1 MLTPNFNPFP
11 VIETERL
18 LMRRIHVD
26 DIEEIFIL
34 RSDPIINKNSL
45 RPLIT
50 EKAEAFDFRYGQS
63 KRRNFMGNL

>member
-1 MLTPNFNPFP
+1 
-11 VIETERL
+11 
-18 LMRRIHVD
+18 MRRIHVD

-50 EKAEAFDFRYGQS
+50 EKAEAFDFI
-63 KRRNFMGNL
+63 KRLKIWSIKTKEFHG